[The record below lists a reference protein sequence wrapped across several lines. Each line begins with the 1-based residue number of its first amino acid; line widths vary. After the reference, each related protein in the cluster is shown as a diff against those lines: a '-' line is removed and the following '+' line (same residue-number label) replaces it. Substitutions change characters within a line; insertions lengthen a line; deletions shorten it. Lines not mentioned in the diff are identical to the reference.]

1 MPEQDLP
8 VSASD
13 TIRAGAPPQY
23 PGAPTD
29 AFRAGPPP
37 ETTTPGRP
45 KSATRFVV
53 PLVLLLAIIGG
64 IAWVVQNMPSW
75 RGKTAP
81 PKNVNVEALLR
92 ITHLNKEGTYY
103 GVWEREPGAKQTMP
117 YSREFER
124 GADGRYY
131 FHCENA
137 LDEPVELSLTFK
149 SCDCA
154 QLFGAVV
161 SNEEGNTLGRALV
174 EKPGE
179 EITENPAW
187 SWHDFGKVGGPSMTL
202 PPRSHALLRFSWH
215 NRRGPG
221 ESLNL
226 KVHIAAQTP
235 WKRQEYGLIVLA
247 ASAAPVR
254 VQQDRVNVGNIAPDG
269 KGKAE
274 FDLWSPTR
282 DQLELALYETGK
294 DPLFTVDA
302 KPLDQAGRAALQEK
316 LAGDNITTRV
326 RAGWHVTVWIDE
338 KRDGRQMPLGHFFRT
353 IEVKPA
359 GVADEIP
366 PLRITGYVKGDVD
379 VGGVDDLGK
388 IDLKSF
394 KATLGREKNIYVWA
408 NRDTELELEA
418 VNPAAI
424 QVKLSKSKDPPGAK
438 QKWILNVV
446 VPPNQVFG
454 VLGEDNDVILRT
466 KSNPPRQIRIPLI
479 GHAVQG

>member
-8 VSASD
+8 GSASD

-23 PGAPTD
+23 PGAPAD

-37 ETTTPGRP
+37 GTQPPVRT
-45 KSATRFVV
+45 KSPTRFVI
-53 PLVLLLAIIGG
+53 PLVLLLVIIGG
-64 IAWVVQNMPSW
+64 IAWVVQNMPTW
-75 RGKTAP
+75 RQGKAP
-81 PKNVNVEALLR
+81 SPKNINVEALLR
-92 ITHLNKEGTYY
+92 ITHMNKEGTYY
-103 GVWEREPGAKQTMP
+103 GFWERDPKPGQKVP
-117 YSREFER
+117 YAREFER

-137 LDEPVELSLTFK
+137 IDEPVEVGMPYK

-154 QLFGAVV
+154 QLFGALV
-161 SNEEGNTLGRALV
+161 SAEEGNTLGRTLF

-179 EITENPAW
+179 AITEIPAW
-187 SWHDFGKVGGPSMTL
+187 SWHDFGKAGGPSMTL
-202 PPRSHALLRFSWH
+202 PPHSHALLRFSWH
-215 NRRGPG
+215 NRRAPG

-235 WKRQEYGLIVLA
+235 WKRQEYGLTVLA

-254 VQQDRVNVGNIAPDG
+254 VKQDRVNSPNLAPDG
-269 KGKAE
+269 KVKAE

-282 DQLELALYETGK
+282 DQLDLALHEAGK
-294 DPLFTVDA
+294 DPLFTIEA
-302 KPLDQAGRAALQEK
+302 KPLDEAGRADLQEK
-316 LAGDNITTRV
+316 LAGDNIITRV
-326 RAGWHVTVWIDE
+326 HAGWHVTVWIHE

-366 PLRITGYVKGDVD
+366 PLRVSGYVKGDVD
-379 VGGVDDLGK
+379 VGGIDDLGK
-388 IDLKSF
+388 IDLKAFSA
-394 KATLGREKNIYVWA
+394 KDGTRKTIYLWA
-408 NRDTELELEA
+408 SRDTEMELEA

-424 QVKLSKSKDPPGAK
+424 EVKLSKSKDPPGAK

-454 VLGEDNDVILRT
+454 VLGEDN
-466 KSNPPRQIRIPLI
+466 
-479 GHAVQG
+479 